1 MNDEEEEAEIEKNGL
16 QLEGNDCRQLNAM
29 QDLVLLTVMVNGGR
43 QVTETQIKE
52 EES

>member
-1 MNDEEEEAEIEKNGL
+1 MRRRQNFEIERNGM
-16 QLEGNDCRQLNAM
+16 QLEGNGRRQLNAM
-29 QDLVLLTVMVNGGR
+29 QGLVLLTVMVNGGR